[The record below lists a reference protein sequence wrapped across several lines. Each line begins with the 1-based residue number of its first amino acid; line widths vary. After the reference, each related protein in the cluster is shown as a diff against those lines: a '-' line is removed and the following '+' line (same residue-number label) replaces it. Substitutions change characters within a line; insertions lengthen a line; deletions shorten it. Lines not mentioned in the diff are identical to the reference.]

1 MANADDSDDEVYDD
15 SSIFYADR
23 PEWKDVIPVEQDDG
37 PNPVVAIA
45 YSDRFKDVFDYFRAV
60 LRSEEKSERV
70 FALTTDAVNLNP
82 GNYTVWHYRRLVL
95 QHLKMDLK
103 EELAFCRGMI
113 EEHPK
118 NYQVWN
124 HRRILVELLND
135 PQHEMRFVEIILARD
150 AKNYHAWQHRQWAL
164 KTFKLWDG
172 EMEFVDRLLEEDIRN
187 NSAWNQRHFVVV
199 NTTSYTPE
207 VLAAEVEYAKTAI
220 KKAVHNESPW
230 NYLRGILM
238 QELDQ
243 SESPMY
249 RYPGIQEFV
258 SELMAAEKDLKT
270 LQEKS
275 SYLHSFRV
283 DLAENE
289 LENGVWSTSGDLEF
303 AAKREKLTEATSI
316 CQSLVE
322 IDPIRTNYWNYFK
335 ASLLSRFGDSSK
347 DGGAG
352 GDARCKDPPID

>member
-1 MANADDSDDEVYDD
+1 MANEDSDDEIYED

-23 PEWKDVIPVEQDDG
+23 PDWKDVTPVEQDDG

-60 LRSEEKSERV
+60 LRSGEKSERV

-95 QHLKMDLK
+95 QHLKMDLM
-103 EELAFCRGMI
+103 EELVFCRGMI

-124 HRRILVELLND
+124 HRRILVEWLND
-135 PQHEMRFVEIILARD
+135 PQHELRFVEIIHARD

-164 KTFKLWDG
+164 KTFKLWAK
-172 EMEFVDRLLEEDIRN
+172 EMDFVDRLLEEDIRN

-199 NTTSYTPE
+199 NTTSYNPE
-207 VLAAEVEYAKTAI
+207 VLAVEVEYAKTAI

-249 RYPGIQEFV
+249 KYPGIQEFV
-258 SELMAAEKDLKT
+258 SELLASEKDLRT
-270 LQEKS
+270 CQEKS

-289 LENGVWSTSGDLEF
+289 LENRVWSTTSEEHV
-303 AAKREKLTEATSI
+303 AVKKQKLAEATSI
-316 CQSLVE
+316 CKSLIE

-335 ASLLSRFGDSSK
+335 ASLSSRFGDGLK
-347 DGGAG
+347 DDLAG
-352 GDARCKDPPID
+352 GDAQ

>member
-1 MANADDSDDEVYDD
+1 MANAEDSDDEIYDD
-15 SSIFYADR
+15 NLPFYADR
-23 PEWKDVIPVEQDDG
+23 PEWKNVTPVEQDDG

-45 YSDRFKDVFDYFRAV
+45 YSDRFKDAFDYFRAV
-60 LRSEEKSERV
+60 LRSGEKSERV
-70 FALTTDAVNLNP
+70 FDLTTDAVNLNP

-95 QHLKMDLK
+95 QHLKKDLR
-103 EELAFCRGMI
+103 EELKFCRGMI

-124 HRRILVELLND
+124 HRRILVEWLND
-135 PQHEMRFVEIILARD
+135 PQHELRFVEIILARD

-164 KTFKLWDG
+164 KTFKLWEK
-172 EMEFVDRLLEEDIRN
+172 EMLFVERLLEEDIRN

-230 NYLRGILM
+230 NYLRGILL

-243 SESPMY
+243 VESPMY
-249 RYPGIQEFV
+249 RYPGIPEFV
-258 SELMAAEKDLKT
+258 SELMASEMDLKT
-270 LQEKS
+270 PQEKS

-289 LENGVWSTSGDLEF
+289 LESRVWAATEEDV
-303 AAKREKLTEATSI
+303 AAKQLKLREAVSI
-316 CQSLVE
+316 CDSLVE

-335 ASLLSRFGDSSK
+335 ASLSSRFGVSAK
-347 DGGAG
+347 NDGAAG
-352 GDARCKDPPID
+352 EAPILP